1 MAIYKC
7 KVCGFVYDEEKEG
20 RPVSQLDACPVC
32 RQPVSNLLP
41 VSDGMDCVGRCD
53 AADGA
58 ADGAGIA
65 ADLSYDPATVRHD
78 PSARYMEEI
87 HEMAVTGKTI
97 GGAMST
103 KMPVPNWDDILLL
116 GSQLNPAPLNDGDPV
131 DTRTVIGKHAKKPMV
146 LESPIYISHMSFGA
160 LSREV
165 KVALAKGSAMA
176 KTAMCSG
183 EGGILPE
190 EKESS
195 YKYIFEY
202 IPNKYSVTDENLR
215 SSDAIEIKIGQG
227 TKPGMGGHLP
237 GEKVTAEIA
246 AIRGKKQGEDIQ
258 SPSKFPEINSKED
271 LRAMVSMLRERSE
284 GRPIGIK
291 IAAGNIERDLEHC
304 VFAGPDFI
312 TIDGRG
318 GATGSSPLFLRE
330 ATTIPTVYAL
340 ARARKYLDAVHADID
355 LVITGGLRVSAD
367 FAKALAMGADAI
379 AVASAPLIAA
389 ACQQYRI
396 CGTGSCPVGVATQDP
411 ELRKRLQVDVAAQR
425 VANYLNVSTEELRT
439 FARVTGNTSVHG
451 LSMKN
456 LVTLSSDM
464 AAYTGIRHAGQP
476 CEEYNITPAEEI
488 GRADFEKKENIK
500 EERTMKKYKCKIC
513 GEVFEVKDGETP
525 VCPLCKATGDKL
537 ELIEE
542 APANKYAGTQTE
554 KNLHAAFDGES
565 GARNKYTYFASV
577 AKKEGY
583 EQIAALFLKTA
594 ENEKEH
600 AKMWFKELNGIG
612 DTAANLAA
620 AAAGENY
627 EWTDMYEGFA
637 KTAEEEGFPELAA
650 KFRMVAAI
658 EKHHEERYRALLK
671 NVETAAVF
679 EKSEVKIWECRNCG
693 HLVVGTKAPEV
704 CPVCAHPQ
712 SYFEVHAEN
721 Y

>member
-7 KVCGFVYDEEKEG
+7 MVCGAVYDEEKEG
-20 RPVSQLDACPVC
+20 KPISKITCCPVC
-32 RQPVSNLLP
+32 KQPVAKLIP
-41 VSDGMDCVGRCD
+41 VSTEQNNTEPK
-53 AADGA
+53 
-58 ADGAGIA
+58 
-65 ADLSYDPATVRHD
+65 SYFGSLDYDSATARHD
-78 PSARYMEEI
+78 DTARYMDEI
-87 HEMAVTGKTI
+87 HQMAVTGKTI

-103 KMPVPNWDDILLL
+103 KMPMPNWDDILLL
-116 GSQLNPAPLNDGDPV
+116 GSQLNPPPLNEGEEV
-131 DTRTVIGKHAKKPMV
+131 DTTTVIGKHAKKPMV
-146 LESPIYISHMSFGA
+146 LNSPVYISHMSFGA
-160 LSREV
+160 LSKEV
-165 KVALAKGSAMA
+165 KIALAKGSAMA

-190 EKESS
+190 EKQVS

-202 IPNKYSVTDENLR
+202 IPNKYSVTDENLQ

-237 GEKVTAEIA
+237 GEKVTEEIA

-258 SPSKFPEINSKED
+258 SPSKFPEIHSKED
-271 LRAMVSMLRERSE
+271 LRDMVDMLRRRSD

-291 IAAGNIERDLEHC
+291 IAAGNIEQDLEYC
-304 VFAGPDFI
+304 VFARPDFI

-330 ATTIPTVYAL
+330 ATTVPTIYAL
-340 ARARKYLDAVHADID
+340 SRARKYLDSVGSDIS

-367 FAKALAMGADAI
+367 FAKALAMGADAVAI
-379 AVASAPLIAA
+379 ASAGLIAA

-396 CGTGSCPVGVATQDP
+396 CGSGNCPVGVATQNP
-411 ELRKRLQVDVAAQR
+411 ELRKRLHIDASAQR
-425 VANYLNVSTEELRT
+425 VANFLNVSLEELKT
-439 FARVTGNTSVHG
+439 FARVTGNHSVHG
-451 LSMKN
+451 LSVDN
-456 LVTLSSDM
+456 LITTDRDISE
-464 AAYTGIRHAGQP
+464 YTGIRHAGQP
-476 CEEYNITPAEEI
+476 KIGINNNLKKYNNTEE
-488 GRADFEKKENIK
+488 K
-500 EERTMKKYKCKIC
+500 TMKYKCKLC
-513 GEVFEVKDGETP
+513 GEIFEVKEGEEP
-525 VCPLCKATGDKL
+525 VCPRCGAKGENL
-537 ELIEE
+537 EKYAAESK
-542 APANKYAGTQTE
+542 NKYAGTQTE

-577 AKKEGY
+577 AKKEGF

-594 ENEKEH
+594 ENEREH

-620 AAAGENY
+620 AADGENY

-650 KFRMVAAI
+650 KFRMVGAI

-679 EKSEVKIWECRNCG
+679 EKSEVKVWECRNCG
-693 HLVVGTKAPEV
+693 HIVVGTKAPEI

-712 SYFEVHAEN
+712 SYFEISEVN